1 MNYYTQLLIE
11 NIDNRADK
19 LLKTG
24 YENGWS
30 IDRFIFEF
38 GMFQRTVE
46 DIMTAALERDV
57 FCFHGTLFVT
67 DGDDDM
73 PIHTIKHV
81 SYFSPDGYAVDEWNN
96 WNDIPTGRHF
106 HTAFGDIIIDRYA
119 KIAE

>member
-30 IDRFIFEF
+30 IDRFLFEF
-38 GMFQRTVE
+38 GMLQRTVE

-96 WNDIPTGRHF
+96 WNDIPTGHHF
-106 HTAFGDIIIDRYA
+106 HTAFGDVIIDRYT